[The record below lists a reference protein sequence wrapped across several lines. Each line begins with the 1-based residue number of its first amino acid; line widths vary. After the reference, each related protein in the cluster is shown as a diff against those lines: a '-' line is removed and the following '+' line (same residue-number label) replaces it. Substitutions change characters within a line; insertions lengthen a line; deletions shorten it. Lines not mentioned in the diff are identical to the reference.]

1 MCQTQNQ
8 IKFNWK
14 SAQTADSMIH
24 GAYIMAQTEWKI
36 SGYDLTCLQK
46 KIHYRLK
53 RLQSYWWQ
61 LFVGDNII
69 EPANDIG
76 DRIIMLVI
84 FSSCSPPIS

>member
-36 SGYDLTCLQK
+36 SGYDLTCLRK
-46 KIHYRLK
+46 KFTIVWKGYSHI
-53 RLQSYWWQ
+53 
-61 LFVGDNII
+61 GDNFL
-69 EPANDIG
+69 
-76 DRIIMLVI
+76 LVTI
-84 FSSCSPPIS
+84 